1 MSSHQASKD
10 KPRSLKCRHF
20 CLSFD
25 SHNYCPAF
33 RESNKGDNSCVTNE
47 KPCEIC
53 LGFSEEQ
60 FLKIKNR
67 CRYFRKQKVAD
78 TSKDNELDLL
88 GNKDVESFGGTRRVR
103 DLEGAADNL
112 FTSPQRPQ
120 PLHFEALSLK
130 TTAKTVPPTQAWLYN
145 KKINLNLR
153 NPWVLSLTSN
163 CSNK

>member
-1 MSSHQASKD
+1 MQI
-10 KPRSLKCRHF
+10 F
-20 CLSFD
+20 
-25 SHNYCPAF
+25 
-33 RESNKGDNSCVTNE
+33 
-47 KPCEIC
+47 
-53 LGFSEEQ
+53 
-60 FLKIKNR
+60 
-67 CRYFRKQKVAD
+67 QKAVAD

-120 PLHFEALSLK
+120 PLHFETLSLK
-130 TTAKTVPPTQAWLYN
+130 TPAKTVPPTQARLYN
-145 KKINLNLR
+145 KKFNLNLR